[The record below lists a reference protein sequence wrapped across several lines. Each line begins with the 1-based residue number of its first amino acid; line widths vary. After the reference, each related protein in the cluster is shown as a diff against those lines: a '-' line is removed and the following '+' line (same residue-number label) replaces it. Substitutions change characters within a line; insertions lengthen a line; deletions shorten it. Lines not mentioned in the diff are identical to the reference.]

1 MQRDGIDIKI
11 HWTPGHVDINGN
23 ETTDR
28 LAKEAKQLLS
38 DAHLTITKMFRR
50 PQLTIYEYTYEMAEL
65 LELSLYKLV

>member
-1 MQRDGIDIKI
+1 MGKKMQRDGIDIKI

-38 DAHLTITKMFRR
+38 ITKMFRR
-50 PQLTIYEYTYEMAEL
+50 PQLTIYEYTYEVAEL

>member
-1 MQRDGIDIKI
+1 MGKKMQRDGIDIKI

-38 DAHLTITKMFRR
+38 ITKMFRR
-50 PQLTIYEYTYEMAEL
+50 PKLTIYEYTYEVAEL

>member
-38 DAHLTITKMFRR
+38 ITKMFRR
-50 PQLTIYEYTYEMAEL
+50 PQLTIYEYTYEVAEL